1 MTRKEI
7 LEYFGVSEHNEVPE
21 YDVIIPYHSKESG
34 KFVSLSLGQSRHRRS
49 VGESEV
55 THYKLAAFGQELHVT
70 LTRNG
75 ILMNHGLTVKTQ
87 NANGTMTSHPVPE
100 NTFYLGHVSSD
111 PGSVVAVSELGGL
124 TGIIRTSSDTLLVR
138 PLPARLARHV
148 TDNFKTLPHL
158 VIKISVMPRLR
169 QRRSLDSGVKKYL
182 EAALVVLTDMEDK
195 YGYNGTVQRLLV
207 MANIVAGLFQDESI
221 GATKIRYSINRILV
235 LRPQELGIQSSDSNQ
250 LKLVRVIKWMRTQ
263 YGRQRPFDVVTFISN
278 GPDRAVKSSANTM
291 CRQVTASAVTDIGLG
306 TAWYIA
312 HGIGHNMGLDHDDD
326 SADGADC
333 PNYKYIMSSEKNTA
347 PTSYMWSPCS
357 RTRIQTFLNS
367 GNRSWC
373 LNDPPV
379 LAHAPTLPPRNR
391 GKLPGEIINGDQQC
405 REAFSED
412 FKHASREKLRQDCG
426 TLWCDNGKG
435 TVLSADSRVADGTDC
450 GVNKVK
456 TVLFYITRQQQENKI
471 NGKERDATALWFVMN
486 DI

>member
-7 LEYFGVSEHNEVPE
+7 MEYFGVSEHNEVPE

-49 VGESEV
+49 VGESKV

-70 LTRNG
+70 LTRNS

-87 NANGTMTSHPVPE
+87 NADGTMTSRPVPE

-124 TGIIRTSSDTLLVR
+124 TGIIRTSRDTLLVC

-182 EAALVVLTDMEDK
+182 EAALVVLTDMENK

-221 GATKIRYSINRILV
+221 GSTKIRYSINRILV
-235 LRPQELGIQSSDSNQ
+235 LRPQE
-250 LKLVRVIKWMRTQ
+250 
-263 YGRQRPFDVVTFISN
+263 
-278 GPDRAVKSSANTM
+278 VK
-291 CRQVTASAVTDIGLG
+291 
-306 TAWYIA
+306 
-312 HGIGHNMGLDHDDD
+312 
-326 SADGADC
+326 
-333 PNYKYIMSSEKNTA
+333 EKQMIFT
-347 PTSYMWSPCS
+347 
-357 RTRIQTFLNS
+357 I
-367 GNRSWC
+367 
-373 LNDPPV
+373 
-379 LAHAPTLPPRNR
+379 H
-391 GKLPGEIINGDQQC
+391 
-405 REAFSED
+405 
-412 FKHASREKLRQDCG
+412 
-426 TLWCDNGKG
+426 
-435 TVLSADSRVADGTDC
+435 
-450 GVNKVK
+450 
-456 TVLFYITRQQQENKI
+456 
-471 NGKERDATALWFVMN
+471 
-486 DI
+486 